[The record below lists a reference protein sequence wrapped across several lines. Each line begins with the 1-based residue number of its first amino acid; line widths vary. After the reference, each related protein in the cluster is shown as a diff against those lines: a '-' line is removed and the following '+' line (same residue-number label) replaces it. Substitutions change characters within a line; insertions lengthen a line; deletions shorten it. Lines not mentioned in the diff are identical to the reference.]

1 MGEFKAGSWI
11 LGLLIYYFLVF
22 IAVNQTVIASSE
34 YGVITDARFDD
45 PGFSSSTVF
54 GTQGQCS
61 GTITEY
67 CTDTNAD
74 TNNTCIR
81 IAGCIWDD
89 DAGVAGRCISG
100 HNFQCREATNFSFC
114 SLLDCVWT
122 STENLPDQASNT
134 DTGSIS
140 NIKATLSIIT
150 GIGAGNIDIGVPP
163 AYIYIFS
170 FLFFWLEGLFILLW
184 ALYMALPFFH

>member
-1 MGEFKAGSWI
+1 LGEFKSGTWI
-11 LGLLIYYFLVF
+11 LGLLIYFFLIF
-22 IAVNQTVIASSE
+22 IAVNQTVIASNH
-34 YGVITDARFDD
+34 YGISTTARFSD
-45 PGFSSSTVF
+45 PGFSSQEVF
-54 GTQGQCS
+54 GTGGICS

-67 CTDTNAD
+67 CKDTNGVTND
-74 TNNTCIR
+74 TCTQIF
-81 IAGCIWDD
+81 GCIWDD
-89 DAGVAGRCISG
+89 TRNLCISG

-122 STENLPDQASNT
+122 STEDLPDQASIE

-150 GIGAGNIDIGVPP
+150 GISAGNVNIGIPP
-163 AYIYIFS
+163 AYIYIFA
-170 FLFFWLEGLFILLW
+170 FLFFWIEFFMLLW